1 MVLVNIV
8 FSRLATGICNRSFH
22 RRPTL
27 QTLSAPL
34 LQGPASKRITP
45 PMSTYLP
52 YPCRRR
58 RCTPAIEISHFPV
71 CAASRCRD
79 AAHQSFPPN
88 MYATCKL
95 DTYLR
100 VWSRHRF
107 SNVFCSP
114 SRAPFFLSCCRRN
127 ARLFSAL
134 RYYLSCNA
142 RTHASNLKL
151 RCSGTGPTLS
161 PALVT
166 RHSRRVR
173 RCKHKCRFDS
183 CASMSLLLENP
194 RAGSPE

>member
-1 MVLVNIV
+1 MLGKMGKLLRVGNTMVLVNIV

-22 RRPTL
+22 RHPTL

-34 LQGPASKRITP
+34 LQSPASKRITP

-79 AAHQSFPPN
+79 VAHQSFPPN

-100 VWSRHRF
+100 MWSRHRF

-114 SRAPFFLSCCRRN
+114 SRAPFFVESSSQRPTV
-127 ARLFSAL
+127 L
-134 RYYLSCNA
+134 RTTYPA
-142 RTHASNLKL
+142 TPVR
-151 RCSGTGPTLS
+151 TLS
-161 PALVT
+161 I
-166 RHSRRVR
+166 
-173 RCKHKCRFDS
+173 
-183 CASMSLLLENP
+183 
-194 RAGSPE
+194 